1 MSTSLSISSTSIRT
15 PILMCWVR
23 LLVIVSTILFVTS
36 TFASPIIF
44 NVAVDTT
51 AIQTSTGNLD
61 FQFNTN
67 GPSSLAA
74 SVAVTGFVS
83 DATLDGTS
91 QADGGGSGILPGSLT
106 IANST
111 AFNAV
116 LQGLTFGSF
125 LSLELAITG
134 PAVDT
139 PTIGADTSSF
149 SLSLLDSAF
158 IPLLTTDFLGDI
170 LTIDLLDNGESTVT
184 TFDADGVG
192 TPSVVTVS
200 SPATSVPVPP
210 VLTLLLPIVWTMLLR
225 RQRHASTVHRSSH
238 A

>member
-1 MSTSLSISSTSIRT
+1 MNTPLSISSQSVPISTPTRWLRLLLVVSLGLFLRPTSAT
-15 PILMCWVR
+15 PIVY
-23 LLVIVSTILFVTS
+23 
-36 TFASPIIF
+36 

-51 AIQTSTGNLD
+51 AIQASTGNLD

-74 SVAVTGFVS
+74 SVTVTGFAS

-111 AFNAV
+111 TFNAV

-125 LSLELAITG
+125 LSFGLAITG

-139 PTIGADTSSF
+139 PALGTDTSSF
-149 SLSLLDSAF
+149 SLSLLDNAF
-158 IPLLTTDFLGDI
+158 VPLLTTDFLGDI
-170 LTIDLLDNGESTVT
+170 LTIDLLDNGQSTVT

-210 VLTLLLPIVWTMLLR
+210 VLTLWLPIVWTMLLR
-225 RQRHASTVHRSSH
+225 RQRHASVVHRLSH